1 MMQVRT
7 RAEFG
12 RVIEVASR
20 IVPWRLPLYSAAA
33 DGLIQLVEVTPS
45 AGLPK
50 ALDRAARPLVI
61 LVGDDGDAPVGP
73 DGWRCLPRLRRMAR
87 SAVIHATGGQ
97 RGHYQDAVRAAISGG
112 APLALVETTPEHAE
126 AWVQVFGRRPRL
138 LILPRPDDHHPRITA
153 AQPTH

>member
-20 IVPWRLPLYSAAA
+20 LVPWRLPLYAAAA
-33 DGLIQLVEVTPS
+33 DGLIQLVEVMPG

-61 LVGDDGDAPVGP
+61 LVGDDGETPVGP
-73 DGWRCLPRLRRMAR
+73 DGWRCTARLRRMAR
-87 SAVIHATGGQ
+87 SAIIHAAGGN
-97 RGHYQDAVRAAISGG
+97 RGHYQEAVRAAVSGA
-112 APLALVETTPEHAE
+112 APLALVETTTELAQ
-126 AWVQVFGRRPRL
+126 AWVKVFLRHPAM
-138 LILPRPDDHHPRITA
+138 LIVPPPGDHHPRNTHP
-153 AQPTH
+153 QPIN

>member
-12 RVIEVASR
+12 RVIEIAAR
-20 IVPWRLPLYSAAA
+20 IVPWRLPLYAAAA
-33 DGLIQLVEVTPS
+33 DGLIQLVEVMPG

-61 LVGDDGDAPVGP
+61 LVGDDGEMPVGP
-73 DGWRCLPRLRRMAR
+73 NGWRCTPRLRRMAR
-87 SAVIHATGGQ
+87 SAIVHAAGGN
-97 RGHYQDAVRAAISGG
+97 RTHYENAVAAAVTGG
-112 APLALVETTPEHAE
+112 APLALIETTTEHAQ
-126 AWVQVFGRRPRL
+126 AWVKVFLRHPAM
-138 LILPRPDDHHPRITA
+138 LIVPPPGDHHPRVMP